1 MGDAIVRVMRST
13 GLVAGLAF
21 MLSLSACATLNET
34 ECESVNWSDL
44 GRSDGAA
51 GRSPSYV
58 QRHREA
64 CAKYSLPVD
73 ESAWRAGWEDG
84 IRRYC
89 TPENGLSAGR
99 DGRSY
104 ANSCPSD
111 VAPGFESAYRVG
123 KRVHDAQSEYD
134 RLKRE
139 LEQLYDDLE
148 DAAKGEDR
156 RKVRNRIS
164 LKESDLFL
172 AEGRVHDAERLYD
185 RYLYEEAAGRY

>member
-1 MGDAIVRVMRST
+1 MLNT
-13 GLVAGLAF
+13 GLIAGLVC
-21 MLSLSACATLNET
+21 MLSLSACATLNES
-34 ECESVNWSDL
+34 ECESVSWSDL
-44 GRSDGAA
+44 GRSDGTA

-64 CAKYSLPVD
+64 CQKYGLPVD

-84 IRRYC
+84 IRRFC
-89 TPENGLSAGR
+89 TPANGLSAGR
-99 DGRSY
+99 DGRSN
-104 ANSCPSD
+104 ANSCPMD

-123 KRVHDAQSEYD
+123 KRVYDARSEYD

-156 RKVRNRIS
+156 SKIRNRIS
-164 LKESDLFL
+164 LKESDLFV
-172 AEGRVHDAERLYD
+172 AEGRVRDAERLYD
-185 RYLYEEAAGRY
+185 DYLYEEAARRY